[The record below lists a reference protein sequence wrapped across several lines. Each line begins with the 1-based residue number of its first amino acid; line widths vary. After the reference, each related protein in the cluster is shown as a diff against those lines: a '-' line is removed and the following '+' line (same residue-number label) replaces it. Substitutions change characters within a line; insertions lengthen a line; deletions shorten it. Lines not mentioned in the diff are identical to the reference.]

1 MKTGV
6 TFLNASFLQNSA
18 VLYAGAKPCKV
29 RTLKRKIFEHLKLS
43 ELVKYLGTIRK
54 SELKK
59 TYPRGTYNDRGS
71 ELETSGLL
79 VFLYKYMIEK
89 SP

>member
-1 MKTGV
+1 MRIFDLPKDYDTNGFWRQEWHKKC
-6 TFLNASFLQNSA
+6 FLPPKFRRPLRR
-18 VLYAGAKPCKV
+18 AKPRNV

-59 TYPRGTYNDRGS
+59 D
-71 ELETSGLL
+71 
-79 VFLYKYMIEK
+79 I
-89 SP
+89 SPGHV